1 MAQTTVLTEA
11 GLAIWE
17 AVQPGTIQATMLK
30 VKLGIA
36 QRQPSILDTDI
47 FIPFRPQKEF
57 AVSNVQIGTG
67 RNATALYFAV
77 TDISADIYANIGEIG
92 LFADVG
98 GEEVL
103 FAYTSDPDAALPYLK
118 VGRQAQTFRFQLNL
132 NRTGTGESPIAS
144 SAMSLFEATDRVH
157 GLVRLASDDERDLEQ
172 PPADRVLTALQ
183 SRQLLDGWDLLA
195 HMLATIE
202 GDPTD
207 GQIIDYDD
215 ANTRLRFLSL
225 MTAMLAA
232 IEGDPTDGQIIDYD
246 LANKR
251 LRFRDTPRANPL
263 AESSFNVTQSDVWF
277 SLLSAGESLLGRGL
291 LLVVVH
297 PTGIADTGRRVVTI
311 PGAAWDLLATS
322 ANVADVQPAV
332 AAGDEYIRQDLAHG
346 ADTHILLSKGAAN
359 DDMRVAVGAA
369 PQNYR
374 IALYAYD

>member
-1 MAQTTVLTEA
+1 
-11 GLAIWE
+11 
-17 AVQPGTIQATMLK
+17 
-30 VKLGIA
+30 
-36 QRQPSILDTDI
+36 
-47 FIPFRPQKEF
+47 
-57 AVSNVQIGTG
+57 
-67 RNATALYFAV
+67 
-77 TDISADIYANIGEIG
+77 
-92 LFADVG
+92 
-98 GEEVL
+98 
-103 FAYTSDPDAALPYLK
+103 
-118 VGRQAQTFRFQLNL
+118 
-132 NRTGTGESPIAS
+132 
-144 SAMSLFEATDRVH
+144 
-157 GLVRLASDDERDLEQ
+157 
-172 PPADRVLTALQ
+172 
-183 SRQLLDGWDLLA
+183 
-195 HMLATIE
+195 MLAAIE